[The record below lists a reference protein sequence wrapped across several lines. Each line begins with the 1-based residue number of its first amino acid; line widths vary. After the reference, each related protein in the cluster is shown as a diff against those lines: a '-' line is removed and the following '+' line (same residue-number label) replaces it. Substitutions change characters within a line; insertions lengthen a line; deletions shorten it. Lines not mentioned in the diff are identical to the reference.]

1 MKVGS
6 NVSLGRAEM
15 KGREARQRWK
25 EGKVRNEEQFGHK
38 LKSQSKHGADG
49 KLSGPEVEDA
59 PIPQKQLIATKTL
72 RVEPKEETAFA
83 ISLQV
88 FLPYIVAG
96 LGLTLA
102 GITLESFQQ
111 NWKVFKQIEEIITL
125 IPALVGL
132 KGNLEM
138 TLASRL
144 STAANTGQM
153 DSRSEQWN
161 VVISNLAVIQVQAT
175 VAGLLAAL
183 AALFL
188 GATISKQM
196 MLDKAIVL
204 CASSITTAF
213 VTALVLGLV
222 MVAVII
228 LSRKLEINPDNIA
241 APIAASLGD
250 LITLVILAAVSSIFY
265 EYKDCYFLSPLV
277 CCAFISLIPLWIVI
291 AKRNPAILEILK
303 FGWHP
308 IIIAM
313 GISSLGGLILME
325 TISKPHFEGMTVFS
339 PVINGGNLVAVQAS
353 RISTFLHFWSTPGV
367 LPLGMKSHC
376 PHPCSTFFGSG
387 SNSKSARVL
396 ILLVIPGHLLFLYI
410 THTLKKDNTA
420 FITSTFVVL
429 YLFMA
434 LLQVWILLYLA
445 DVLVRLLWWKSMDP
459 DNYSIP
465 FLTGLGDLF
474 GTGLLAL
481 CFQLVWL
488 IGGKPT
494 QSANSTYVSTTTA
507 HP

>member
-102 GITLESFQQ
+102 GITLESFQ
-111 NWKVFKQIEEIITL
+111 
-125 IPALVGL
+125 
-132 KGNLEM
+132 
-138 TLASRL
+138 
-144 STAANTGQM
+144 ANTGQM

-339 PVINGGNLVAVQAS
+339 PVINGAGGNLVAVQAS

>member
-1 MKVGS
+1 
-6 NVSLGRAEM
+6 M
-15 KGREARQRWK
+15 KGREARQRRK
-25 EGKVRNEEQFGHK
+25 EGKVRNEKQFGQK
-38 LKSQSKHGADG
+38 LKSHSKHGADG
-49 KLSGPEVEDA
+49 ELSGPEAEDA
-59 PIPQKQLIATKTL
+59 SLPQKQLIATKTL

-88 FLPYIVAG
+88 VLPYIVAG

-102 GITLESFQQ
+102 GIMLDSIQ
-111 NWKVFKQIEEIITL
+111 
-125 IPALVGL
+125 
-132 KGNLEM
+132 
-138 TLASRL
+138 
-144 STAANTGQM
+144 ANTGQM
-153 DSRSEQWN
+153 DSSSKQWN
-161 VVISNLAVIQVQAT
+161 MVISNLAVIQVQAT

-188 GATISKQM
+188 GATVSSQV

-213 VTALVLGLV
+213 ATALILGLV

-228 LSRKLEINPDNIA
+228 VSQRLGLNPDNIA

-250 LITLVILAAVSSIFY
+250 LITLVILAGVSSIFY

-277 CCAFISLIPLWIVI
+277 CCGFISLIPLWVMI

-308 IIIAM
+308 VIIAM

-325 TISKPHFEGMTVFS
+325 TISKPHFEGMAVFS
-339 PVINGGNLVAVQAS
+339 PVINGAGGNLVAVQAS

-376 PHPCSTFFGSG
+376 PHPCSTFFGQG
-387 SNSKSARVL
+387 TNSKSARVL

-410 THTLKKDNTA
+410 THILKKDETA
-420 FITSTFVVL
+420 FITSTFVVV

-434 LLQVWILLYLA
+434 LIQVWILLYLA
-445 DVLVRLLWWKSMDP
+445 DVLLRFLWWKSMDP

-481 CFQLVWL
+481 GFQLVWL
-488 IGGKPT
+488 ISGKPT